1 MNSFL
6 GRGMVTFSRRPCP
19 RAMEAA
25 SCFSFRPTSPRKGVF
40 RMASPLPMLS
50 TEPKGYDMILRALR
64 CAKANGFTGEEG

>member
-19 RAMEAA
+19 RAIEAA

-40 RMASPLPMLS
+40 RIEYTAEGCNSEPVPVQEALS
-50 TEPKGYDMILRALR
+50 
-64 CAKANGFTGEEG
+64 GFTEINDDEGLPF